1 MDALKKSVAAE
12 TQEQKGKLMEVHRDF
27 ELCEPSPFLYF
38 DNGQLALTD
47 GRAVW
52 MVIVSRQAMMATANP
67 QEASLR
73 RLVRYSHFYRDLA
86 SAAIRR
92 GDDVHGKVW
101 VLEADVLAARSNL
114 PTRGPLG
121 DLPAQ
126 VGR

>member
-1 MDALKKSVAAE
+1 
-12 TQEQKGKLMEVHRDF
+12 MEDHQDF
-27 ELCEPSPFLYF
+27 KLCEPSPFLYF

-47 GRAVW
+47 GHTVW
-52 MVIVSRQAMMATANP
+52 MVIVTREAMMATANP

-73 RLVRYSHFYRDLA
+73 RLVRHAEFYRDLA

-92 GDDVHGKVW
+92 GDEVDGKVW

-114 PTRGPLG
+114 PTRGVVG